1 MDIKKDYV
9 YVVLAYLIVILYI
22 IFVNDP
28 VGSTILVLLL
38 MVYHFFTFAGIKEK
52 FFKDKKDSITSLQ
65 YKLDKSKKET
75 EKTYR
80 RFLSL
85 STTLGSGIMMVNEEG
100 LINFA
105 NKDIKMYFDSDF
117 TNKDYKTLVE
127 IKPLYKFI
135 NQAYLLEKSMREQI
149 EYNDH
154 YYDLINT
161 PLFEDKFFKGNIIII
176 HDITLL
182 KTAENFQKRFTADVS
197 HELKTP
203 LSAIK
208 GISEILERD
217 KDISDKDKD
226 EFISLI
232 CKESLRMDTILND
245 LLVISKMDRLDYEL
259 SLNKED
265 IKEVIEEIVSG
276 LKRDFDNK
284 KLGLDINIE
293 TCALDVDKNKIEQVL
308 LNIIKNAVN
317 YTDKGKV
324 EIEGYIKE
332 NDYFILIKDTGIGIK
347 ETDLNKIFKRFYR
360 VDKTRSRETG
370 GSGLGLSISK
380 NVIKKHGG
388 DIFVESIVD
397 KGTTFIIR
405 IPRKR

>member
-293 TCALDVDKNKIEQVL
+293 TCALDIDKNKIEQVL

-324 EIEGYIKE
+324 EIEGYIKK